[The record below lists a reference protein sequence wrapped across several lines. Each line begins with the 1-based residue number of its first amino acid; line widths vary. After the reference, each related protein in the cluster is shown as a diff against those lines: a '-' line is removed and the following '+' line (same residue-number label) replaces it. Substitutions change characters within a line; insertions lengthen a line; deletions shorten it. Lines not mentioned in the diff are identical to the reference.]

1 MRTISLLLAA
11 VVGLAVG
18 VACTWLILHRSPA
31 AAPSATTGAPASAD
45 QQVLYWYD
53 PMVPAQH
60 FDKPGK
66 SPYMDMQL
74 VPKIAGQA
82 GDSSGAGVVQIDP
95 RQVQNLGLRTA
106 HAERGALTRT
116 VRVTGTVAFDERAV
130 MVVQARTSG
139 IVERLEVRA
148 PLTAV
153 KQGQALLTLIAP
165 DWTAAQEEYLSLRR
179 ARSTG
184 LDELRD
190 AARRRLLLL
199 GMSEGQ
205 IRVVERSGQ
214 AQTRIT
220 ITAPR
225 DGVIGEL
232 SVREGAAVTV
242 GAPLLRINGLDT
254 VWINA
259 AIPEARVGRVTAAS
273 SVAAELPAF
282 PGEHF
287 VAHIDA
293 LLPDI
298 DAATRTQTARLLLP
312 NPGHRIAPG
321 MFAQIEFTAS
331 KEQPTSVL
339 VPTDAVIATG
349 ARSVVIV
356 VDGEGR
362 FRAQE
367 IHVGDESDG
376 NTEVLEGLEDG
387 DAIVLSGQFLIDSE
401 ASLSG
406 TLARL
411 GGKDKAPKAMAP
423 DKAMVMPDEAAPPPM
438 YRAEGTL
445 ERIDGNRWTIAA
457 DAIPSLQMGAMTMT
471 FVRPAVA
478 APLDI
483 RAGQR
488 VTFSFVRNA
497 DSVFEI
503 AKIAAIAG
511 KSEALQP
518 KPASGGTP

>member
-1 MRTISLLLAA
+1 LIVHRTPNT
-11 VVGLAVG
+11 VP
-18 VACTWLILHRSPA
+18 PA
-31 AAPSATTGAPASAD
+31 ASGAPASAD
-45 QQVLYWYD
+45 QKILYWYD

-66 SPYMDMQL
+66 SPFMDMQL

-82 GDSSGAGVVQIDP
+82 GDGASAGVVQIDP

-106 HAERGALTRT
+106 HAERGELITT
-116 VRVTGTVAFDERAV
+116 VRATGSVAFDERAV
-130 MVVQARTSG
+130 TVVEARAAG

-184 LDELRD
+184 LDELRE

-205 IRVVERSGQ
+205 IRAAEHSGQ

-232 SVREGAAVTV
+232 SVREGATVTA

-259 AIPEARVGRVTAAS
+259 AIPEAQIGRVTAAS
-273 SVAAELPAF
+273 SVTAELPAF

-287 VAHIDA
+287 SAHIDT
-293 LLPDI
+293 LLRDV
-298 DAATRTQTARLLLP
+298 DAATRTQTARLTLL

-321 MFAQIEFTAS
+321 MFAQIDFAAS
-331 KEQPTSVL
+331 KTQPASVL

-356 VDGEGR
+356 VDGEGH

-367 IHVGDESDG
+367 IRAGDESG
-376 NTEVLEGLEDG
+376 GKTEVLEGLKDG
-387 DAIVLSGQFLIDSE
+387 ETVVLSGQFLIDSE

-411 GGKDKAPKAMAP
+411 SSKDTPAAQNATAMPEKAMA
-423 DKAMVMPDEAAPPPM
+423 MPDEATSPT
-438 YRAEGTL
+438 YLAEGTL
-445 ERIDGNRWTIAA
+445 ERIEGDRWTIAT
-457 DAIPSLQMGAMTMT
+457 DAIPSIQMGAMTMT
-471 FVRPAVA
+471 FVRSAAV
-478 APLDI
+478 PSGDI
-483 RAGQR
+483 RPSQR
-488 VTFSFVRNA
+488 VSFSFVRNA
-497 DSVFEI
+497 DGVFEI
-503 AKIAAIAG
+503 TKIASIDG
-511 KSEALQP
+511 TRET
-518 KPASGGTP
+518 PASKPSNGGTP